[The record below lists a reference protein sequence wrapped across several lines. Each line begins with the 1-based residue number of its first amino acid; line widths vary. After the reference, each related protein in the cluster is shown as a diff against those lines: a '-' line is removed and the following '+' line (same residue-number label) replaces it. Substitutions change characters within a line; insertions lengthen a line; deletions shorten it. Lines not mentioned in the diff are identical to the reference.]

1 MDTKQADKEYLARTG
16 SAEWE
21 RVKPFSPKGSDTLV
35 ESARLLH
42 DFAAAMLALQ
52 PKPSDLV
59 LDVGAG
65 GCWCSDLLAR
75 LNRRSV
81 AVDISWHMLQAGR
94 SRPGGAALAAVAGD
108 MERLPF
114 RSGAFDMAVCLN
126 ALHHVP
132 DMRAGVREIARVLN
146 DRGVALFSE
155 PGKGHADAAVSAA
168 AVRDFGVLEQ
178 EVLIPEFVDACHDA
192 GFRHVRLKPMS
203 YVVPEF
209 DLTPEEW
216 RAWISAAASTRPT
229 RALAKIGRAIVELF
243 GLGKK
248 GALFEEAYGITLVRT
263 LRGVVEAH
271 PIIVAAK
278 DGPPGDSR
286 VYAADI
292 VLEAG
297 ADRAPTGG
305 AAPLR
310 LRVHNRGTA
319 TWRVAGSDEPGQVML
334 GVQLLD
340 AQQRLAARDHFRVA
354 LPSPVRPTT
363 HAVLA
368 FDCPVPPE
376 AGIYHLK
383 FDLVAEGVTW
393 FEQVGSQVLVHR
405 VVVG

>member
-1 MDTKQADKEYLARTG
+1 VNTKQAEKEYLARTG
-16 SAEWE
+16 SSEWE
-21 RVKPFSPKGSDTLV
+21 RVKPFSPKGADTLV
-35 ESARLLH
+35 DSARLLQ
-42 DFAAAMLALQ
+42 DFAAAMLALE

-59 LDVGAG
+59 LDLGAG

-81 AVDISWHMLQAGR
+81 AVDISWRMLQTGR
-94 SRPGGAALAAVAGD
+94 SRPGGAELAAVAGD

-132 DMRAGVREIARVLN
+132 DMRAGIREIARVLN
-146 DRGVALFSE
+146 DRGVAFFSE

-168 AVRDFGVLEQ
+168 AMRDFGVLEQ

-192 GFRHVRLKPMS
+192 GFHNVRLKSMS
-203 YVVPEF
+203 YVLPEF

-216 RAWISAAASTRPT
+216 RAWTRAAASKRPT

-243 GLGKK
+243 GLGKQ
-248 GALFEEAYGITLVRT
+248 GRLFEEAYGITLVRI
-263 LRGVVEAH
+263 LCGAIEAH
-271 PIIVAAK
+271 PMIVAAK
-278 DGPPGDSR
+278 SPPRGR
-286 VYAADI
+286 QLYAADI

-297 ADRAPTGG
+297 AVQATAGG
-305 AAPLR
+305 AAPFR

-319 TWRVAGSDEPGQVML
+319 AWRVAGSDHPGLVRL

-340 AQQRLAARDHFRVA
+340 AQQRLTARDHFRVA
-354 LPSPVRPTT
+354 LPSAVAPGTS
-363 HAVLA
+363 AVLA
-368 FDCPVPPE
+368 FECPLPAT
-376 AGIYHLK
+376 AGTYHLK

-393 FEQVGSQVLVHR
+393 FEPVGSQALVHGIAVR
-405 VVVG
+405 

>member
-1 MDTKQADKEYLARTG
+1 MNTKQAEKEYLARTG
-16 SAEWE
+16 SSEWE
-21 RVKPFSPKGSDTLV
+21 RVKPFSPKGADTLV
-35 ESARLLH
+35 ESARLLQ
-42 DFAAAMLALQ
+42 DFAAAMLALE

-59 LDVGAG
+59 LDLGAG

-81 AVDISWHMLQAGR
+81 AVDISWHMLQTGR

-114 RSGAFDMAVCLN
+114 RSGAFDVAVCLN

-155 PGKGHADAAVSAA
+155 PGKGHADAAVSTA

-178 EVLIPEFVDACHDA
+178 EVLIPELVDTCHEA
-192 GFRHVRLKPMS
+192 GFSHVRLKSMS
-203 YVVPEF
+203 YVLPEF

-216 RAWISAAASTRPT
+216 RTWTRAAASKRPT
-229 RALAKIGRAIVELF
+229 RALAKIGRAIVEML
-243 GLGKK
+243 GLGKQ
-248 GALFEEAYGITLVRT
+248 GRLFEEAYGITLVRI
-263 LRGVVEAH
+263 LCGAIEAH
-271 PIIVAAK
+271 PFIVAAK
-278 DGPPGDSR
+278 SPPR
-286 VYAADI
+286 RRQMYAADI
-292 VLEAG
+292 VLEEG
-297 ADRAPTGG
+297 ADQAPAGG
-305 AAPLR
+305 AAVVR

-319 TWRVAGSDEPGQVML
+319 AWRVDASHEPGFVRL

-340 AQQRLAARDHFRVA
+340 AQQRLTTRDHFRVA
-354 LPSPVRPTT
+354 LPAPIAPGTD
-363 HAVLA
+363 AVLA
-368 FDCPVPPE
+368 FECPVPAE

-393 FEQVGSQVLVHR
+393 FEPAGSQALVHR
-405 VVVG
+405 IAVR